1 MEVGKTADLAARFE
15 CYHIVDAA
23 GKMVLPGFIDAHN
36 HPNQFLSKGI
46 GDDVDV
52 MTWLTRRVYP
62 YEAHLTPDDSY
73 IGALG
78 NFIEMV
84 RSGTT
89 CFNDLGSYFPESVA
103 AAAAAVGIRGVL
115 NRSTRDLPEPGLDPA
130 VVGKLFED
138 TQTALGQ
145 ADEFVKRWH
154 GAEND
159 RFHAWYSLRYTISV
173 TDELA
178 VGIGELANRQGVGIH
193 THAAVGDYENEIS
206 LGRFGKRSLERLHDL
221 GLFGPNLCLVHMGAP
236 SPAEIE
242 LVKRHDVLLSGGRGS
257 TKGPGEFRRSQNWI
271 GGSRPG
277 NATLV
282 PPPPDR
288 VLECMGQLEAF
299 LHSRSPELPLLV
311 RAALT
316 HVRFETIHPFLD
328 GNGRLGRLLITFLLC
343 AESVLKEPILYLS
356 LFFKSNRQLYYD
368 LLQAV
373 RQTGDWETWLDF
385 FLTGV
390 RETSDQAADTARQ
403 ILTLFDHDR
412 GRIEQLGRPAT
423 SALRVHQYLQTRPL
437 ASVPSATKE
446 LHLSAPTIRKSIG
459 HLADLGIVRE
469 ATGRQR
475 GKLYAYDA
483 YLDILSQG
491 TEPL

>member
-1 MEVGKTADLAARFE
+1 MGAEQHQTVDLLITHGYVVTMDRDRRIVRDGALALRGNRIVEVGKTADLAARFE
-15 CYHIVDAA
+15 CSHIVDAA

-78 NFIEMV
+78 NFVEMV

-103 AAAAAVGIRGVL
+103 AAATAVGIRGVL
-115 NRSTRDLPEPGLDPA
+115 NRSTRDLPEPALDES

-138 TQTALGQ
+138 TQTALDE

-242 LVKRHDVLLSGGRGS
+242 LVKGHDAKVVHCPSASMFGAYAVIANKRIPEMAARGITIGLGTDSATAGRFLDMVRCMYLAACAHKDAYEDPEVMGAYKTLEMATIDGARACLWDADIGSLESGKYADIVLIDMTGLEWVPCPDPIRHLVYSATGS
-257 TKGPGEFRRSQNWI
+257 SVDTVIIDGTVVMKN
-271 GGSRPG
+271 
-277 NATLV
+277 
-282 PPPPDR
+282 R
-288 VLECMGQLEAF
+288 VLISVDEEWVKHEVARASDALMKRGDIRCEA
-299 LHSRSPELPLLV
+299 PWPV
-311 RAALT
+311 
-316 HVRFETIHPFLD
+316 V
-328 GNGRLGRLLITFLLC
+328 
-343 AESVLKEPILYLS
+343 
-356 LFFKSNRQLYYD
+356 
-368 LLQAV
+368 
-373 RQTGDWETWLDF
+373 
-385 FLTGV
+385 
-390 RETSDQAADTARQ
+390 
-403 ILTLFDHDR
+403 
-412 GRIEQLGRPAT
+412 
-423 SALRVHQYLQTRPL
+423 
-437 ASVPSATKE
+437 
-446 LHLSAPTIRKSIG
+446 
-459 HLADLGIVRE
+459 
-469 ATGRQR
+469 
-475 GKLYAYDA
+475 
-483 YLDILSQG
+483 
-491 TEPL
+491 